1 MATGSGEILDNENQK
16 QNLFFF
22 FLSLE
27 KKKLNED
34 DDEKGLQKK
43 QTTFSWNWVGPTF
56 PLKEEKVGPRLSTHG
71 HIVNANSISVHPR
84 VCRGGQHNACK
95 ERPQQDRWY
104 TCCGGYNH
112 EPKGTSHYIFS
123 HSHSVVGPNPIYVHV
138 YTFPLV
144 QGSTYWCH
152 VSFPLVM
159 GDLMISEEKEGSWKE
174 QRWLKAKCM

>member
-1 MATGSGEILDNENQK
+1 MQTTKVSIQRCV
-16 QNLFFF
+16 
-22 FLSLE
+22 
-27 KKKLNED
+27 ED
-34 DDEKGLQKK
+34 DNIMHAKKGHNK
-43 QTTFSWNWVGPTF
+43 T
-56 PLKEEKVGPRLSTHG
+56 
-71 HIVNANSISVHPR
+71 
-84 VCRGGQHNACK
+84 GGI
-95 ERPQQDRWY
+95 Y
-104 TCCGGYNH
+104 TCCGGYDH